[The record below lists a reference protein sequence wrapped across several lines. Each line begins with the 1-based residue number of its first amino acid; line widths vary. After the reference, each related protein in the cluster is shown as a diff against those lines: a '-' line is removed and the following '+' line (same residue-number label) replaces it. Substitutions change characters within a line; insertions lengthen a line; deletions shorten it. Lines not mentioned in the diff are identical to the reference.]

1 MAAPSIGQLGR
12 SCVQN
17 ALNKQLKM
25 NKLINNE
32 VHGTDGAAAP
42 AFRMQLQIW
51 LFCCLKTHLH
61 NTMEKGEHID

>member
-32 VHGTDGAAAP
+32 VHGTDGAAAL
-42 AFRMQLQIW
+42 ALRMQLQIW
-51 LFCCLKTHLH
+51 LFVV
-61 NTMEKGEHID
+61 